1 LAEGETVRI
10 GVYGN
15 LTLDELDRNGK
26 LTVRPGGSA
35 LYSSL
40 AAVSLG
46 ARVSVFSNIGRD
58 YPKDIVSM
66 INSRGIDVT
75 GVKKFDGLTTRF
87 RISYRGDSRK
97 LGLIHPGQTLQPAD
111 RHRSLEAIHL
121 GPVFREVGLDV
132 LNFARRHS
140 QFLSLDVQGLLRT
153 SDRDG
158 FVRLVKRRIG
168 PFLSKC
174 NLVKATE
181 EEARVMAPA
190 ATTVAT
196 ARRLLHKGADFVI
209 ITRGPSGSLLVTKD
223 GDALHIPSVPE
234 SKVVDRTGAGDIF
247 IGSWLATFMAL
258 KDPFW
263 AGAVASAFA
272 SLSVRGFGPSKFRF
286 ARGELFRRASWVYK
300 NSRSVKG

>member
-1 LAEGETVRI
+1 LSI

-15 LTLDELDRNGK
+15 FTLDELDRNGK
-26 LTVRPGGSA
+26 LMVRPGGSA

-58 YPKDIVSM
+58 YPKGTLSLIK
-66 INSRGIDVT
+66 SRGIDVA
-75 GVKKFDGLTTRF
+75 GVKKFDGPTTRF

-97 LGLIHPGQTLQPAD
+97 LGLIHPGQRLKPAD
-111 RHRSLEAIHL
+111 RGGSLEAIHL
-121 GPVFREVGLDV
+121 GPVYMEVGLDV
-132 LNFARRHS
+132 LSYARRHS
-140 QFLSLDVQGLLRT
+140 QFLSLDVQGILRT
-153 SDRDG
+153 LDRHG

-168 PFLSKC
+168 PFLAKC

-190 ATTVAT
+190 ATTVGT
-196 ARRLLHKGADFVI
+196 ARRLLHKGADYVI
-209 ITRGPSGSLLVTKD
+209 ITRGLAGSLLVTKD

-286 ARGELFRRASWVYK
+286 ARGELFRRASWAYK
-300 NSRSVKG
+300 NSRLVKG